1 MHRVT
6 ATPDPAPPP
15 ASDPPKPHCCRLSEE
30 LEDVLRLSER
40 GPVTGRVLIDHL
52 STRGHALL
60 AFFLVLPFLQPI
72 PLPGFSTPIGLA
84 IAVLG
89 VLMTLGRPP
98 WLPRRWLDRELP
110 PGVVLKAVRA
120 GQKLLSKAE
129 RIIRPRGKWFH
140 SHPWTHAV
148 AGGVIAVSGVE
159 LALPLPILFTNTMPA
174 LVIAITTVGLLE
186 EDAVLVVT
194 GGLLFVAVAAVFFAI
209 TVLPLLGLHWLL

>member
-1 MHRVT
+1 VSAEPDQEVVT
-6 ATPDPAPPP
+6 TP
-15 ASDPPKPHCCRLSEE
+15 ASPRPHHCCRLSEE
-30 LEDVLRLSER
+30 LEQVLRLSEQ

-52 STRGHALL
+52 STRGHAAL
-60 AFFLVLPFLQPI
+60 AFLLVLPFLQPL
-72 PLPGFSTPIGLA
+72 PLPGVSTPIGLA
-84 IAVLG
+84 IALLG
-89 VLMTLGRPP
+89 VLMAVGLPP
-98 WLPRRWLDRELP
+98 WLPKRLLDNELP

-140 SHPWTHAV
+140 SQRWTHAI

-194 GGLLFVAVAAVFFAI
+194 GGLLFVVVAVVFFTLTI
-209 TVLPLLGLHWLL
+209 LPLLGLRWLL

>member
-1 MHRVT
+1 
-6 ATPDPAPPP
+6 
-15 ASDPPKPHCCRLSEE
+15 
-30 LEDVLRLSER
+30 VLRLSER
-40 GPVTGRVLIDHL
+40 GPVTGRVLIEHL

-84 IAVLG
+84 IALLG
-89 VLMTLGRPP
+89 VLMALGQPP

-120 GQKLLSKAE
+120 GQKLLSRTE
-129 RIIRPRGKWFH
+129 RIVRPRGKWFH
-140 SHPWTHAV
+140 SHPWTHAI
-148 AGGVIAVSGVE
+148 AGDVIAVSGVE

-194 GGLLFVAVAAVFFAI
+194 GWLLFVAVAAVFFAI
-209 TVLPLLGLHWLL
+209 TVLPLLGLRWLL